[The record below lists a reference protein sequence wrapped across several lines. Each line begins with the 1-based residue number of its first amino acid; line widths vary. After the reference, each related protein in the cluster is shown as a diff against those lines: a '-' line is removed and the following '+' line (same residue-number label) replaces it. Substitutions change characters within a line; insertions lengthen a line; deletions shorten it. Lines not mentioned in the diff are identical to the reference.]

1 TRPIGP
7 RSNRIAISCCGC
19 AIASASCSAKSAKHS
34 RESKTARTGGAR
46 NAAAKSGSS
55 GSRRAPSPRFAS
67 HANPH
72 RKRASRRS
80 EYASN
85 PENRTA
91 MKVKKAVILAAGM
104 GTRMLPSS
112 KVIAKELL
120 PVVDTP
126 AIQVVVEEAVAS
138 GIAEIILVI
147 SPGKTTVADHFE
159 PNAELERYLE
169 ARDKLDI
176 LELVRRS
183 NNPARITIA
192 EQHRPLGLGHA
203 VLQAR
208 EAVGDEPFAVML
220 PDDIFDCPRPC
231 LRQLLDVAETRDA
244 PVVALLK
251 VARSELSK
259 YGIVDLKAVGERTY
273 ELRGMVEKPAPEK
286 APSEFAIMGRYVLTP
301 DIFDLLAAGRPG
313 AGGEIQLTDAL
324 MALTGRRK
332 IYGYE
337 FEGVRYDLGDRVG
350 FISAQI
356 GFGLKRADLAERL
369 RAYLK
374 SVISQ

>member
-1 TRPIGP
+1 
-7 RSNRIAISCCGC
+7 
-19 AIASASCSAKSAKHS
+19 
-34 RESKTARTGGAR
+34 
-46 NAAAKSGSS
+46 
-55 GSRRAPSPRFAS
+55 
-67 HANPH
+67 
-72 RKRASRRS
+72 
-80 EYASN
+80 
-85 PENRTA
+85 

-112 KVIAKELL
+112 KVIPKELL

-126 AIQVVVEEAVAS
+126 AMQVVVEEAVAS
-138 GIAEIILVI
+138 GIEEIILVI
-147 SPGKTTVADHFE
+147 SPGKTTVVEHFE
-159 PNAELERYLE
+159 SNEELERHLE
-169 ARDKLDI
+169 QRGKHDI
-176 LELVRRS
+176 LELIRKS
-183 NNPARITIA
+183 NNPALITVA
-192 EQHRPLGLGHA
+192 EQTQPLGLGHA

-220 PDDIFDCPRPC
+220 PDDIFDSPRPC
-231 LRQLLDVAETRDA
+231 LRQCLDVAEERDA
-244 PVVALLK
+244 PVVALLR

-259 YGIVDLKAVGERTY
+259 YGIVDAKSAGDRTY
-273 ELRGMVEKPAPEK
+273 ELHGMVEKPAPDK

-301 DIFDLLAAGRPG
+301 DIFELLAAGKPG

-324 MALTGRRK
+324 MALTARRK

-356 GFGLKRADLAERL
+356 GFGLKRADLADRL

>member
-1 TRPIGP
+1 
-7 RSNRIAISCCGC
+7 
-19 AIASASCSAKSAKHS
+19 
-34 RESKTARTGGAR
+34 
-46 NAAAKSGSS
+46 
-55 GSRRAPSPRFAS
+55 
-67 HANPH
+67 
-72 RKRASRRS
+72 
-80 EYASN
+80 
-85 PENRTA
+85 

-112 KVIAKELL
+112 KVIPKEIL

-126 AIQVVVEEAVAS
+126 AIEVVVEEAVAS
-138 GIAEIILVI
+138 GIEEIIIVI
-147 SPGKTTVADHFE
+147 SPGKTTVVEHFKC
-159 PNAELERYLE
+159 NTELERNLE
-169 ARDKLDI
+169 ERGKHDL
-176 LELVRRS
+176 LEIVRRS
-183 NNPARITIA
+183 NNPARITVA
-192 EQHRPLGLGHA
+192 EQRQPLGLGHA

-208 EAVGDEPFAVML
+208 EAVGNEPFAVML

-231 LRQLLDVAETRDA
+231 LRQCLDIAEERDA
-244 PVVALLK
+244 PVVALLR

-259 YGIVDLKAVGERTY
+259 YGIVDAKAAGARTY
-273 ELRGMVEKPAPEK
+273 ELHGMVEKPAPEK

-301 DIFDLLAAGRPG
+301 DIFELLAAGKPG

-324 MALTGRRK
+324 MALTARRQ

-337 FEGVRYDLGDRVG
+337 FEGIRYDLGDRVG

-356 GFGLKRADLAERL
+356 GFGLKRPELADRL